1 MLDELQHFLLVVK
14 HGTVTEAARYA
25 HLSQPALSASLKR
38 LESHFGSRL
47 LHRGRK
53 GAEPTAAGWA
63 LVPRAQAVLAN
74 FGDALQAV
82 REVEDLDTGEVRI
95 GAGGTVATYMLP
107 PVLARFRKK
116 HPKIR
121 IVLSEMTP
129 EQSRQGVDRGELDLA
144 IVPDTE
150 GEPWGGDAFILVGA
164 QRVRAEGQP
173 FVTFLSGT
181 STRAALDRNF
191 AGAEIVMELASIAAV
206 KRHVRA
212 GIGIALISDAA
223 VQVELAN
230 QRLYRLR
237 HPRTP
242 LRRKLSIVHRGKKLL
257 SPAAGALRTMLFEQ
271 TPSGAALSR
280 RTATKRRRAR

>member
-1 MLDELQHFLLVVK
+1 MFDELQHFLLVVE
-14 HGTVTEAARYA
+14 HGTVTEAARQA

-38 LESHFGSRL
+38 LEAHFGSRL

-53 GAEPTAAGWA
+53 GAEPTAAGRA
-63 LVPRAQAVLAN
+63 LVPRAQAVLAS

-82 REVEDLDTGEVRI
+82 REVEGLDTGEVRI

-107 PVLARFRKK
+107 QVLARFRKK

-129 EQSRQGVDRGELDLA
+129 EQTRQGVDRGELDLA
-144 IVPDTE
+144 IVPDAV
-150 GEPWGGDAFILVGA
+150 GEAWGADAFILVAA
-164 QRVRAEGQP
+164 QRVRAEAQP
-173 FVTFLSGT
+173 FVTFLNGT
-181 STRAALDRNF
+181 STRQALDRNF
-191 AGAEIVMELASIAAV
+191 PGAEIVMELASIAAV

-230 QRLYRLR
+230 QRLFRLR

-242 LRRKLSIVHRGKKLL
+242 LRRGLFLVHRGQKLL
-257 SPAAGALRTMLFEQ
+257 SPAASALRSMLLEQ
-271 TPSGAALSR
+271 PPSSAALGR
-280 RTATKRRRAR
+280 RGVTKRRRAR